1 MLDIG
6 CGTGRVALDL
16 AARGHAV
23 TAVDADAELVAELGR
38 RARER
43 GLRVDCLA
51 ADARTLALG
60 ARFGLALAA
69 MQVVQL
75 LGGRPGRLAF
85 LARVRE
91 HLEPGARFG
100 AALADPFE
108 TVPPADALPP
118 LPDVAEVGGWVL
130 SSRPVE
136 VREEPDG
143 VSVHRLRQLVSP
155 TGELTEELST
165 VLLES
170 VSADDLEG
178 EAEEARAGAR
188 RAPTRCRRRATTW
201 AAPWCC
207 WRRPHERSPA
217 PVRALSRADEHLRR
231 PRQHRRAASTLR
243 VARLGFE
250 LASASVGE
258 PVDPDATTSSTWAAG
273 RTATRRSWP
282 RTWWPPS
289 ATRSTPR
296 RRAARWCWRCAA
308 ATSCSA
314 TPTSWATG
322 NCRESASWTSTRCAS
337 RGRG

>member
-1 MLDIG
+1 MRPASVAWHDVECAAYAADLELWRRLAAESGGPVLDLG

-43 GLRVDCLA
+43 DLRVDCLA

-85 LARVRE
+85 LARARD
-91 HLEPGARFG
+91 HLEPGARLG

-118 LPDVAEVGGWVL
+118 LPDVAEVEGWVL

-136 VREEPDG
+136 VREEPEG

-155 TGELTEELST
+155 TGDITEELST

-170 VSADDLEG
+170 VSAEELEG
-178 EAEEARAGAR
+178 EAEEAGL
-188 RAPTRCRRRATTW
+188 AP
-201 AAPWCC
+201 
-207 WRRPHERSPA
+207 
-217 PVRALSRADEHLRR
+217 
-231 PRQHRRAASTLR
+231 
-243 VARLGFE
+243 
-250 LASASVGE
+250 
-258 PVDPDATTSSTWAAG
+258 AG
-273 RTATRRSWP
+273 RHQVP
-282 RTWWPPS
+282 
-289 ATRSTPR
+289 
-296 RRAARWCWRCAA
+296 
-308 ATSCSA
+308 ATSDYV
-314 TPTSWATG
+314 G
-322 NCRESASWTSTRCAS
+322 STVVLLEAPA
-337 RGRG
+337 

>member
-1 MLDIG
+1 MLDLG

-23 TAVDADAELVAELGR
+23 TAVDADAELVAELAR

-75 LGGRPGRLAF
+75 LGGAAGRLAF
-85 LARVRE
+85 LARARD
-91 HLEPGARFG
+91 HLEPGARFA

-118 LPDVAEVGGWVL
+118 LPDVAEVEGWVL

-155 TGELTEELST
+155 TGDLTEELAPSCSSRSRRRSSKARPRRRGCAPAGRHQVPATSDYVGST
-165 VLLES
+165 VVLLE
-170 VSADDLEG
+170 
-178 EAEEARAGAR
+178 
-188 RAPTRCRRRATTW
+188 APA
-201 AAPWCC
+201 
-207 WRRPHERSPA
+207 
-217 PVRALSRADEHLRR
+217 
-231 PRQHRRAASTLR
+231 
-243 VARLGFE
+243 
-250 LASASVGE
+250 
-258 PVDPDATTSSTWAAG
+258 
-273 RTATRRSWP
+273 
-282 RTWWPPS
+282 
-289 ATRSTPR
+289 
-296 RRAARWCWRCAA
+296 
-308 ATSCSA
+308 
-314 TPTSWATG
+314 
-322 NCRESASWTSTRCAS
+322 
-337 RGRG
+337 